1 MFTPSTEL
9 KEAWENF
16 QGYLDGKSF
25 AADALIGVTTRLVV
39 LYVRESSFQDSLDK
53 DLEQIKAVIDG
64 IRPFIKFNS

>member
-9 KEAWENF
+9 TEAWKSF
-16 QGYLDGKSF
+16 LGYLDGKSF
-25 AADALIGVTTRLVV
+25 AQDALIGVTTRLVV